1 MPVGR
6 KKAPSWKKICFQ
18 LENYFFPTGNL
29 VFGGYWLFISFSAIF
44 PVQDLRNTAKTKVK
58 RFDNILDGM
67 MLLKLFKGVPV

>member
-1 MPVGR
+1 
-6 KKAPSWKKICFQ
+6 

-29 VFGGYWLFISFSAIF
+29 VFGGYWLFIAFSAIF

-58 RFDNILDGM
+58 RFDNISDVM